1 MTDNVHEFPLIKVV
15 NGHEAVLIA
24 ERLNA
29 KCGVI
34 VYDCPCGCGR
44 VKVIEI
50 GEPSTRDLLFY
61 AENLRNHTMEEYCE
75 AIEDSEAEGGEVS

>member
-1 MTDNVHEFPLIKVV
+1 MSENIVELPVIKVLT
-15 NGHEAVLIA
+15 GDEALSIA

-29 KCGVI
+29 KTGVI

-44 VKVIEI
+44 VKLIEI

-75 AIEDSEAEGGEVS
+75 ALEDSEAEGGEIS